1 MVDDMSKRFYS
12 HRTYILYIVAAAVAT
27 VVLSACS
34 APEYRRE
41 LVEADSLTSVNP
53 NDATA
58 MLDSI
63 SSAMAAAPEHERM
76 YYELL
81 RIKAADKAYATH
93 TSDSAILKLVEY
105 YENGGD
111 SRLLPEA
118 YYYAGSVYR
127 DLKDA
132 PRAIEFFQKAEETLK
147 DSKNYRLMSN
157 ISAQEG
163 FIFGQQYLYEEAL
176 QAHLK
181 AYKYDSILKDTV
193 NMVYSLRDIADIH
206 RYNKSLDSCLIYF
219 KKAMSFATK
228 INNHEIINDINSSI
242 TNLYIKKQDYDT
254 ALKLLKANL
263 YNNENKSKSHDYN
276 MAVNIYMQTNQ
287 YDSAYKYSMK
297 LLDIGTMHAKQTA
310 SESLAKIYLNKGDYI
325 NVEKYMQLTKTHI
338 DSIFKITAAES
349 VARMSSLY
357 NYKLR
362 EKENLELKAENA
374 SQLNIILFSYIIIC
388 TISGILAI
396 YIIRNVKK
404 RKEQTEKFKRMKTE
418 LFKQSEAYIN
428 ENKAKIAELEKQ
440 LFSTANENK
449 SLTEKIEQQKADLIL
464 ANENAKRK
472 QARNEA
478 ARARLANTE
487 IYKTIIQRAKADKVL
502 HVDEWKALDETI
514 NAEIENFR
522 STIYEYH
529 DISMQEYRIC
539 MLIRL
544 DIPVKDIG
552 TLLSLSTS
560 GISKAR
566 KRLQEKL
573 FGNDGTAKDFDAF
586 IKSL

>member
-1 MVDDMSKRFYS
+1 
-12 HRTYILYIVAAAVAT
+12 
-27 VVLSACS
+27 
-34 APEYRRE
+34 
-41 LVEADSLTSVNP
+41 
-53 NDATA
+53 
-58 MLDSI
+58 
-63 SSAMAAAPEHERM
+63 
-76 YYELL
+76 
-81 RIKAADKAYATH
+81 
-93 TSDSAILKLVEY
+93 
-105 YENGGD
+105 
-111 SRLLPEA
+111 
-118 YYYAGSVYR
+118 
-127 DLKDA
+127 
-132 PRAIEFFQKAEETLK
+132 
-147 DSKNYRLMSN
+147 
-157 ISAQEG
+157 
-163 FIFGQQYLYEEAL
+163 
-176 QAHLK
+176 
-181 AYKYDSILKDTV
+181 
-193 NMVYSLRDIADIH
+193 
-206 RYNKSLDSCLIYF
+206 
-219 KKAMSFATK
+219 
-228 INNHEIINDINSSI
+228 
-242 TNLYIKKQDYDT
+242 
-254 ALKLLKANL
+254 
-263 YNNENKSKSHDYN
+263 

-338 DSIFKITAAES
+338 DSIFKITSAES

-449 SLTEKIEQQKADLIL
+449 SLTEKIEQQKADMIL

>member
-41 LVEADSLTSVNP
+41 LIEADSLTSVNP

-132 PRAIEFFQKAEETLK
+132 PRAIEFYQKAEETLK
-147 DSKNYRLMSN
+147 DSKNYRLLKYIN
-157 ISAQEG
+157 TQEG
-163 FIFGQQYLYEEAL
+163 FLFLDQCLYKEAI
-176 QAHLK
+176 QAQLK
-181 AYKYDSILKDTV
+181 AYKYNHLLKDTI
-193 NMVYSLRDIADIH
+193 NMAYSLRNLANIYRHCNKIDSSLAYFRKAISIA
-206 RYNKSLDSCLIYF
+206 NKTN
-219 KKAMSFATK
+219 KTK
-228 INNHEIINDINSSI
+228 TVNDIKGQMAA
-242 TNLYIKKQDYDT
+242 LYIQKQDYNT
-254 ALKLLKANL
+254 ALRLLETVL
-263 YNNENKSKSHDYN
+263 YDKEKPNKSPNYS
-276 MAVNIYMQTNQ
+276 MAIKIYMQTNQ

-297 LLDIGTMHAKQTA
+297 LLDIGTIYTKQTA
-310 SESLAKIYLNKGDYI
+310 TKSLAKIYMMRRDYANADKYI
-325 NVEKYMQLTKTHI
+325 DLFNVYT

-349 VARMSSLY
+349 VAKMNSLY

-374 SQLNIILFSYIIIC
+374 SRMNVILFSGIIIC
-388 TISGILAI
+388 FISGCLVIN
-396 YIIRNVKK
+396 IIRSVQK
-404 RKEQTEKFKRMKTE
+404 RKEQTKKFNRMKRE
-418 LFKQSEAYIN
+418 LFKQSETYIN
-428 ENKAKIAELEKQ
+428 ENKAKIAELEN
-440 LFSTANENK
+440 LLLSTANENK
-449 SLTEKIEQQKADLIL
+449 SLTEKIEQQKADLML

-478 ARARLANTE
+478 ARARLANTA
-487 IYKTIIQRAKADKVL
+487 IYKTIVQRAKADKVL
-502 HVDEWKALDETI
+502 HVDEWKTLDETI

-522 STIYEYH
+522 NTIYEYH
-529 DISMQEYRIC
+529 DISTQEYRIC

-544 DIPVKDIG
+544 DIPIKDIG

>member
-1 MVDDMSKRFYS
+1 
-12 HRTYILYIVAAAVAT
+12 
-27 VVLSACS
+27 
-34 APEYRRE
+34 
-41 LVEADSLTSVNP
+41 
-53 NDATA
+53 
-58 MLDSI
+58 
-63 SSAMAAAPEHERM
+63 
-76 YYELL
+76 
-81 RIKAADKAYATH
+81 
-93 TSDSAILKLVEY
+93 
-105 YENGGD
+105 
-111 SRLLPEA
+111 
-118 YYYAGSVYR
+118 
-127 DLKDA
+127 
-132 PRAIEFFQKAEETLK
+132 
-147 DSKNYRLMSN
+147 
-157 ISAQEG
+157 
-163 FIFGQQYLYEEAL
+163 
-176 QAHLK
+176 
-181 AYKYDSILKDTV
+181 
-193 NMVYSLRDIADIH
+193 
-206 RYNKSLDSCLIYF
+206 
-219 KKAMSFATK
+219 
-228 INNHEIINDINSSI
+228 
-242 TNLYIKKQDYDT
+242 
-254 ALKLLKANL
+254 
-263 YNNENKSKSHDYN
+263 
-276 MAVNIYMQTNQ
+276 
-287 YDSAYKYSMK
+287 
-297 LLDIGTMHAKQTA
+297 
-310 SESLAKIYLNKGDYI
+310 
-325 NVEKYMQLTKTHI
+325 MQLTKTHI

-374 SQLNIILFSYIIIC
+374 SQLNIILFSCIIIC
-388 TISGILAI
+388 AISGILAI
-396 YIIRNVKK
+396 YIIRNVQK
-404 RKEQTEKFKRMKTE
+404 RKEQTEKFKRMKAE

-502 HVDEWKALDETI
+502 HVDEWKTLDETI

-522 STIYEYH
+522 NTIYEYH
-529 DISMQEYRIC
+529 DISTQEYRIC

-544 DIPVKDIG
+544 DIPIKDIG